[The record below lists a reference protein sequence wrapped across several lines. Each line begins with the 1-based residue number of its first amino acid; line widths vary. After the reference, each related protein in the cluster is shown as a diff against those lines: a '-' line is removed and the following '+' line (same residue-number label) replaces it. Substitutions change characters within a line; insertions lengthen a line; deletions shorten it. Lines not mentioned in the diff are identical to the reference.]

1 MIAGVDFA
9 PLIGKTTRLPQTEI
23 ILRSLLGS
31 PAENDVVDHFNLQQ
45 LPGADQIAGHTNVG
59 LARRRV
65 AARMIMLCEAP
76 SYVQSPIGGADVNSF
91 HRDGG
96 GWLYFPGWMR

>member
-1 MIAGVDFA
+1 MVED
-9 PLIGKTTRLPQTEI
+9 
-23 ILRSLLGS
+23 
-31 PAENDVVDHFNLQQ
+31 FNLEK
-45 LPGADQIAGHTNVG
+45 LAGADQIAGDLDVRLTRQRIPAG
-59 LARRRV
+59 
-65 AARMIMLCEAP
+65 MIVLCEAP

>member
-1 MIAGVDFA
+1 MAQAAKRLKARPPDDYVVNDLNFQELAG
-9 PLIGKTTRLPQTEI
+9 T
-23 ILRSLLGS
+23 
-31 PAENDVVDHFNLQQ
+31 
-45 LPGADQIAGHTNVG
+45 DQIPRDFDVR
-59 LARRRV
+59 LARRCVPARV
-65 AARMIMLCEAP
+65 IVLCEAP